1 MLIVDAMTQ
10 REDIQK
16 YVNLARIVKSVES
29 IKKSTSSFF
38 TIVQS
43 TTFSADLTENQRRDL
58 AVLRENHKEN
68 LQTYR
73 KKIEIL
79 KALNLF
85 ILTSVDRSN
94 LIYLRDQNTIFQKLS
109 ILKKRLASSTNRIRE
124 LEIIRKYKNLQRVSK
139 YQQLDQ

>member
-1 MLIVDAMTQ
+1 MLIVDAMIQ
-10 REDIQK
+10 KRDIQK
-16 YVNLARIVKSVES
+16 YVNLVRIVKSVES
-29 IKKSTSSFF
+29 IKKSTSNFF

-43 TTFSADLTENQRRDL
+43 TTFSADLIENQRRNL
-58 AVLRENHKEN
+58 IVLRENHKEN
-68 LQTYR
+68 FRTYR
-73 KKIEIL
+73 EKIEIL

-109 ILKKRLASSTNRIRE
+109 ALKKRLALTNRIRE

-139 YQQLDQ
+139 YQQFDQ